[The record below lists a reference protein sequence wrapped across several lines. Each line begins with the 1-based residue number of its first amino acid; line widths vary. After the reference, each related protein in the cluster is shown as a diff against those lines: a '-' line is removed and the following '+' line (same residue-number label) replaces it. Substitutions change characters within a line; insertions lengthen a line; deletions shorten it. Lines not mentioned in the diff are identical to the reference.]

1 MMEGT
6 QEQKKEQVEVLRD
19 DRSFVS
25 GLTEDMAKMEEKYGI
40 IHPVKNGFERPVIIH
55 RAIFGSLERFIAI
68 LCEHTGGKWDFWVSP
83 RQLKLLPMSKDQI

>member
-1 MMEGT
+1 MLS
-6 QEQKKEQVEVLRD
+6 QR
-19 DRSFVS
+19 VS
-25 GLTEDMAKMEEKYGI
+25 NWLKWRKVIYNFIIEYGI

>member
-25 GLTEDMAKMEEKYGI
+25 GLTEDMAKMEESMFYCYCR
-40 IHPVKNGFERPVIIH
+40 VWNY
-55 RAIFGSLERFIAI
+55 
-68 LCEHTGGKWDFWVSP
+68 SP
-83 RQLKLLPMSKDQI
+83 C